1 MIAGK
6 KGIVIAGKKGI
17 VIAGKKGLSRKW
29 ERKVLICTST
39 RVICSQ
45 IQNVVFRVNK

>member
-29 ERKVLICTST
+29 ERKVLICT